1 MQTDIAQFLEQDRRK
16 RMFEDADAIYAAM
29 TPDEWAE
36 EEAERA
42 LWDCTLM
49 DDLEEDEEE

>member
-1 MQTDIAQFLEQDRRK
+1 MQNEFAQVLEQERRK

-36 EEAERA
+36 EETERA

-49 DDLEEDEEE
+49 DDLEKDEEE

>member
-1 MQTDIAQFLEQDRRK
+1 MRNEFAQTLERDRRK
-16 RMFEDADAIYAAM
+16 RMFEQADAIYAAM
-29 TPDEWAE
+29 TPEEWAE